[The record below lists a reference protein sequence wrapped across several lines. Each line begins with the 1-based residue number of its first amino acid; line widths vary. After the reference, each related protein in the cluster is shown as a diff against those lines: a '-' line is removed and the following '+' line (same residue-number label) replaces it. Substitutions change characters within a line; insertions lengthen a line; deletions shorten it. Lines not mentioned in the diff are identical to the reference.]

1 MITIR
6 IGDGQ
11 TTSGKILDGST
22 EWYTDKEFDHAI
34 EAALKTNKQ
43 IWIRSANRAYHP
55 ISLEQLIKLSKNIN
69 NQFYI

>member
-11 TTSGKILDGST
+11 TASGKILDGST

-34 EAALKTNKQ
+34 EAALKTHKT
-43 IWIRSANRAYHP
+43 IWIRSANRAYHS
-55 ISLEQLIKLSKNIN
+55 ISLEQLIKLSKK
-69 NQFYI
+69 YK

>member
-11 TTSGKILDGST
+11 TASGKILDGST

-34 EAALKTNKQ
+34 EAALKTHKTIYPKEHPKKQ
-43 IWIRSANRAYHP
+43 
-55 ISLEQLIKLSKNIN
+55 LSKPAIHP
-69 NQFYI
+69 